1 MEKGYDSEGCEGPF
15 YDCIAGEGPQ
25 EFEEAAVPEGREAE
39 VEQEPNSEAE
49 ADEHI
54 NIPEEILVKLKVGQL
69 KDELKKRAGAST
81 GWRKTSSSK
90 EAKGCA
96 CCKNTSTKR

>member
-1 MEKGYDSEGCEGPF
+1 
-15 YDCIAGEGPQ
+15 
-25 EFEEAAVPEGREAE
+25 VPEAREAE

-54 NIPEEILVKLKVGQL
+54 NIPKEILVKLKVGQL
-69 KDELKKRAGAST
+69 KDELKKRAQAQAG
-81 GWRKTSSSK
+81 GKSSSK

-96 CCKNTSTKR
+96 CCKNTSTKRRG